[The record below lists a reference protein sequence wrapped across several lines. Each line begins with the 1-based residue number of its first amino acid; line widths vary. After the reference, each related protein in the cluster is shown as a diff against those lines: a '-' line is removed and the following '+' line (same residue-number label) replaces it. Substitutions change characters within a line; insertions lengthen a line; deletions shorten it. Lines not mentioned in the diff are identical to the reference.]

1 MIDTSG
7 TRYKIEKVSDYCWV
21 FNGWENFLN
30 ECGLTEFKSFMELTG
45 TIVDKNR
52 RSMVYQIDLGK
63 KKRRFYL
70 KIHRDYI
77 KKNLRTSFKA
87 VPQTL
92 LELKNLMHYAR
103 IGMDV
108 LEPVAWG
115 FHPSP
120 KGGDSFLLV
129 EQLHGYRSLQEWLE
143 EEENLNE
150 AMQREI
156 SEALAVMA
164 AKIHTHDLAHVDL
177 FSWHVFLKKDQ
188 GSFTAIPIDLER
200 TKIKGKWPLVSSVKI
215 ARKQASDLAALHL
228 TIPWPQVGAWQRLR
242 WYVRYC
248 QLTGAHH
255 DRKKYLKKILS
266 IARKRG
272 VQKKFKKFGVSKSF
286 LP

>member
-7 TRYKIEKVSDYCWV
+7 TRYKVEKVSDSFWV
-21 FNGWENFLN
+21 FNGWKNLLN

-45 TIVDKNR
+45 TIVDKNK

-63 KKRRFYL
+63 NKRRFYL
-70 KIHRDYI
+70 KIHKNYI
-77 KKNLRTSFKA
+77 KRDLGTFFKA

-92 LELKNLMHYAR
+92 IELKNLMHYAR

-143 EEENLNE
+143 EKETQNE
-150 AMQREI
+150 AVQREI

-200 TKIKGKWPLVSSVKI
+200 TIIKGKWPLWSSAKI
-215 ARKQASDLAALHL
+215 ARKQAKDLAALHL
-228 TIPWPQVGAWQRLR
+228 TIPWPQVGLWQRLR

-248 QLTGAHH
+248 QLTGGPQ
-255 DRKKYLKKILS
+255 DKKKYLKKILS
-266 IARKRG
+266 ITRKRG
-272 VQKKFKKFGVSKSF
+272 VQKKFKKFGV
-286 LP
+286 P

>member
-1 MIDTSG
+1 MVIDTSG
-7 TRYKIEKVSDYCWV
+7 TRYKIEKVSDYFWV
-21 FNGWENFLN
+21 FNGWKNFLN

-45 TIVDKNR
+45 TIVDKNK

-63 KKRRFYL
+63 SKRRFYL
-70 KIHRDYI
+70 KIHKNYI
-77 KKNLRTSFKA
+77 KKNLRTAFKG

-92 LELKNLMHYAR
+92 IELKNLMHYAR

-143 EEENLNE
+143 EEETQNE
-150 AMQREI
+150 AIQREI
-156 SEALAVMA
+156 SEALAVMT

-200 TKIKGKWPLVSSVKI
+200 TIIKGKWPLWSSAKI
-215 ARKQASDLAALHL
+215 ARKQAKDLAALHL
-228 TIPWPQVGAWQRLR
+228 TIPWPQVGLWQRLR

-248 QLTGAHH
+248 QLTGGLH

-272 VQKKFKKFGVSKSF
+272 VQKKFKKFGV
-286 LP
+286 P